1 MTTVPSSTVPTVTT
15 CPFCG
20 QHAHPTKATEEL
32 PSPEGSPTFVTSLT
46 CLAGHSFLLSVA
58 APLAVI

>member
-1 MTTVPSSTVPTVTT
+1 MTTVPSSTVPTATA

-20 QHAHPTKATEEL
+20 QHAHPIKATQEL
-32 PSPEGSPTFVTSLT
+32 PSPEGAPTLIDSLT

-58 APLAVI
+58 SPLGVL